1 MSVTLSVYER
11 EREREMKCEKEKEG
25 EISGK
30 VSKRKKGKESVTKFL
45 LLPEKE
51 RE

>member
-1 MSVTLSVYER
+1 MR

>member
-1 MSVTLSVYER
+1 MI
-11 EREREMKCEKEKEG
+11 KIKEKER

-30 VSKRKKGKESVTKFL
+30 VSKRKKGKESVKNFL